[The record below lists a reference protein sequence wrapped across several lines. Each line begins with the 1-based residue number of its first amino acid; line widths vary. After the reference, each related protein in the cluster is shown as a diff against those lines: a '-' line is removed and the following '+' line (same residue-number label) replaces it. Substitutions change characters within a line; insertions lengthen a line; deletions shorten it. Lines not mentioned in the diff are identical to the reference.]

1 MCLKYLQ
8 VYCGEISSAK
18 LRGVYGS
25 FTQLALAAGIL
36 VVYGLG
42 SIQSLQYSDIALAA
56 VGIVA
61 VFEVMMVWCHET
73 PRWLLSK
80 DQRTKA
86 FAVLEWLR
94 GPKVNVEPEISEMEA
109 AMTEKQLTVVQVL
122 REFLKKSV
130 FIPLLLILVVMFF
143 QQIGGLNAVSAY
155 GATLF
160 KSAGVSNPRQT
171 ALYSIGVSAL
181 LATIISVFIVDL
193 VGRKPLL
200 LISGTGMLVGTV
212 MLGTHFYLT
221 RPSLCANQTTL
232 TLQDSDST
240 SCNTHLAPLAITS
253 LLLFNI
259 AFSLGWGPVPWVLM
273 PELLPQRVRG
283 VASGIATFIN
293 WGTAAIV
300 TGFYLEYAD
309 AVQAWFAWWSFSVMN
324 LLGVL
329 FVLFFITETKGKSLE
344 DIQRRYEAKT

>member
-1 MCLKYLQ
+1 MQ

-42 SIQSLQYSDIALAA
+42 SIESLQYYDIALAA

-61 VFEVMMVWCHET
+61 LFEVMMVWCYET

-80 DQRTKA
+80 GQRSEA
-86 FAVLEWLR
+86 FTVLQWLR
-94 GPKVNVEPEISEMEA
+94 GPKIDIEPEMSEMET
-109 AMTEKQLTVVQVL
+109 AMSEKELTVVQVL

-130 FIPLLLILVVMFF
+130 FIPLVLILFVMFF

-160 KSAGVSNPRQT
+160 ESAGVSNPRQS

-181 LATIISVFIVDL
+181 LATIVAVFIVDL
-193 VGRKPLL
+193 VGRKILL
-200 LISGTGMLVGTV
+200 LISGTGMLLGTV

-221 RPSLCANQTTL
+221 RPSLCTNHTTQA
-232 TLQDSDST
+232 LQDSGST
-240 SCNTHLAPLAITS
+240 SCNTHLAPLAIVS

-259 AFSLGWGPVPWVLM
+259 SFSLGWGPVPWVLM

-283 VASGIATFIN
+283 VASGVATFIN

-300 TGFYLEYAD
+300 TGFYLEYAE
-309 AVQAWFAWWSFSVMN
+309 AVRNWFAWWSFSVMN

-329 FVLFFITETKGKSLE
+329 FVLFFITETKGKTLE
-344 DIQRRYEAKT
+344 DIQRRYETRAKPDLH